1 MILFSLSSLC
11 MLGGKCLSI
20 SLRNCLP
27 RLVVTDALK
36 GGLYHTICLLR
47 VLVRLRVSLFLYC
60 SVCVYPLLLSAAWYV
75 GAASKNACSD
85 DERAERR
92 FSIIF
97 GSCFLTAGGWLDLL
111 FM

>member
-20 SLRNCLP
+20 SFRNCLP

-47 VLVRLRVSLFLYC
+47 VLVRLRVSLFLPWPERQKFEKLEEIHRERPAQKIEANGAEKW
-60 SVCVYPLLLSAAWYV
+60 SSAT
-75 GAASKNACSD
+75 
-85 DERAERR
+85 
-92 FSIIF
+92 
-97 GSCFLTAGGWLDLL
+97 L
-111 FM
+111 